1 MRNLR
6 NIDIRKI
13 NSNGRYIDV
22 NIPLMFELT
31 DEEIMELRRIYNN
44 PNIARDRLQK
54 REVRVERPK
63 KRVYKAV
70 RNNPYDNRGKIK
82 NGVKVFVRKF
92 IIGGVVVCLAISL
105 LPNIV
110 TNEANVSYAD
120 ERSNNSGYTSTY
132 EGVEDLSDYIT
143 IGIQDVVKD
152 GKNVNDEESIISEEV
167 VVDDV
172 NQERCDLV
180 RDICNIYQVNYDV
193 VYPKIEE
200 LSNDFMDDNYLNGH
214 IDGVLCKGEE
224 VYANTEEELLVYTIR
239 CMKQLPDILGVDT
252 SNLYINNG
260 YQSGDNY
267 YEQIDR
273 VSRVLGIDR
282 CLMYAIVQSECGF
295 NSEMF
300 NTINNPAGLKD
311 GNGQW
316 WEFSTKEE
324 GFFELGMEI
333 LKYYRMIGKD
343 PSQIDE
349 ETLSQIRDIHAP
361 LSDGNDYWLPN
372 VISCLNYAKE
382 NESMMFDVKSESN
395 GLSY

>member
-143 IGIQDVVKD
+143 IGIQDVLKD

-239 CMKQLPDILGVDT
+239 CMKQLPDTLGVDT

>member
-44 PNIARDRLQK
+44 PNIARDRLQR

-132 EGVEDLSDYIT
+132 EGVGDLSDYIT

-152 GKNVNDEESIISEEV
+152 GKNVNDEESTINEEV